1 MARGLR
7 PRSSGEILIQRL
19 LPGLEVRGLAPEPA
33 AAKRG
38 RAALRAGQKAALWG
52 RLEADAKRIAEHFG
66 LRYSRLEPE
75 REGIRAHYG
84 ITYSDGTIRIRL
96 RHAATGRPLK
106 YSSLVNTV
114 CHELAHLKHFNH
126 GERFKALTGHV
137 DELLGTTDIVEV
149 GSEPTAEHIHTF
161 KTSPTYYL
169 DGVDQ
174 KFNAAAGRG

>member
-1 MARGLR
+1 LARGLR

-126 GERFKALTGHV
+126 GERFKAFYFR
-137 DELLGTTDIVEV
+137 LLEWARAEGVYRPSTT
-149 GSEPTAEHIHTF
+149 EPLPPVQLGLFRGRDRCGLAR
-161 KTSPTYYL
+161 L
-169 DGVDQ
+169 D
-174 KFNAAAGRG
+174 